1 MFFLSRVPSTFSS
14 PRFIFFSIVS
24 PPLHLS
30 RGCELLLQ
38 KCSRRRV
45 YSSQKWGADNQ
56 AILCSLLSENEAYG
70 QWWRVLKQAG
80 RCEKQSIIT
89 SAASWWGCIVR
100 LFLAVSYIQGCFRKS
115 GEGGGARRDAINLLS
130 ASSSV
135 SSCFFSPSWMQM
147 RQRGGNIECDQTLKR
162 TRHLNVWQITTTRLF
177 ISLLTSMMDV
187 STHTHTCTQAS
198 ASTVTMATVDTV

>member
-1 MFFLSRVPSTFSS
+1 MDN
-14 PRFIFFSIVS
+14 
-24 PPLHLS
+24 
-30 RGCELLLQ
+30 G
-38 KCSRRRV
+38 
-45 YSSQKWGADNQ
+45 GACLNK
-56 AILCSLLSENEAYG
+56 
-70 QWWRVLKQAG
+70 RG

-100 LFLAVSYIQGCFRKS
+100 PFLAVSYIQGCFRKS
-115 GEGGGARRDAINLLS
+115 LEGGGARRDAINLLS

-177 ISLLTSMMDV
+177 ISPLTSMMDV
-187 STHTHTCTQAS
+187 STHTHTHMHTSKRKHSNHGYSRHCLATELVANLLTYLLFFCDS
-198 ASTVTMATVDTV
+198 ALQELVLLCCLSTTSFQHYEIQNL